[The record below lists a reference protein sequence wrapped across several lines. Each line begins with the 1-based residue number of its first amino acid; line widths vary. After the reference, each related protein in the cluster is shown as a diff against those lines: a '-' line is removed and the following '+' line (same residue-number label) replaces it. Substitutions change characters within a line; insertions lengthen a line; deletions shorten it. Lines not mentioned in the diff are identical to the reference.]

1 MTKFPNRE
9 DPGYDAVLGELQ
21 RWKEAAASINSRNC
35 DSQQTRLGAT
45 ADQGSNNFGNTIGP
59 NARLYQGNFYG
70 GVFS

>member
-21 RWKEAAASINSRNC
+21 RWKEAAPPIDPKMG
-35 DSQQTRLGAT
+35 DSPQTRPGVI
-45 ADQGSNNFGNTIGP
+45 ADQGTSKFGNTIGP

-70 GVFS
+70 GNFS